1 MIMRTLSLAA
11 TLALAALGAQAADL
25 IYKST
30 MPDGRVIY
38 GESPWPGA
46 KRVDKVQPGPEQAGV
61 ITVTPQDV
69 ARANSFPQS
78 QGPAVTV
85 LKPRE
90 DNTRLQ
96 QRDAGGQ
103 QGYQTNPG
111 RNLPRRDY

>member
-11 TLALAALGAQAADL
+11 TLAVAALGAQAAEL

-46 KRVDKVQPGPEQAGV
+46 KRVDKVQPGPEHAGV
-61 ITVTPQDV
+61 ITATPQDM
-69 ARANSFPQS
+69 ARASSIPQPP
-78 QGPAVTV
+78 GPAVTV

-90 DNTRLQ
+90 DNARLQ
-96 QRDAGGQ
+96 YKDGAGQ
-103 QGYQTNPG
+103 QGYQTNPT
-111 RNLPRRDY
+111 RALPKRDY